1 MGRFRYG
8 VLGTGLGFKSVNIG
22 TTEVKGIEL
31 SITAQGKINSNAT
44 LNLLAGY
51 LYNQPIV
58 INPFDEYAKA
68 PYENYYNSSS
78 NNYDMTVG
86 LEGAIDSSGIQNP
99 AEHIQLLKYRHQH
112 QVKLDAELIT
122 SKFTS
127 GVSVRYNSFMENI
140 DAIFA
145 TPFFELQAPGIN
157 ESREDLSS
165 GDLVIDYR
173 LSKQL
178 NKETRVSLI
187 INNLLNTEYQSRPA
201 NLMPPRMVSI
211 QWSIKV

>member
-1 MGRFRYG
+1 
-8 VLGTGLGFKSVNIG
+8 
-22 TTEVKGIEL
+22 
-31 SITAQGKINSNAT
+31 
-44 LNLLAGY
+44 
-51 LYNQPIV
+51 
-58 INPFDEYAKA
+58 
-68 PYENYYNSSS
+68 
-78 NNYDMTVG
+78 MTIG
-86 LEGAIDSSGIQNP
+86 LEGANTQVEFKP
-99 AEHIQLLKYRHQH
+99 AGHIQLLKHRHH
-112 QVKLDAELIT
+112 IKLNWMREPIT

-127 GVSVRYNSFMENI
+127 GVLVRYNSFIENI

-145 TPFFELQAPGIN
+145 TPFFEVQAPGIN
-157 ESREDLSS
+157 KSREDLSS

-178 NKETRVSLI
+178 KKNQVSLI

>member
-1 MGRFRYG
+1 
-8 VLGTGLGFKSVNIG
+8 
-22 TTEVKGIEL
+22 
-31 SITAQGKINSNAT
+31 
-44 LNLLAGY
+44 
-51 LYNQPIV
+51 
-58 INPFDEYAKA
+58 
-68 PYENYYNSSS
+68 
-78 NNYDMTVG
+78 MTVG

-99 AEHIQLLKYRHQH
+99 AEHTQLLKYRHQH

-157 ESREDLSS
+157 KSREDLSS

-178 NKETRVSLI
+178 NKATRVSLI

>member
-1 MGRFRYG
+1 
-8 VLGTGLGFKSVNIG
+8 
-22 TTEVKGIEL
+22 
-31 SITAQGKINSNAT
+31 
-44 LNLLAGY
+44 
-51 LYNQPIV
+51 
-58 INPFDEYAKA
+58 
-68 PYENYYNSSS
+68 
-78 NNYDMTVG
+78 MTIG

-99 AEHIQLLKYRHQH
+99 AGHIQLLKYRHQH
-112 QVKLDAELIT
+112 QAKLDAELIT

-127 GVSVRYNSFMENI
+127 GVSVRYNSFIENI

-157 ESREDLSS
+157 KSREDLSS

-178 NKETRVSLI
+178 NKKTRVSLI